1 MNDIRRWFLWTLI
14 IGPIHMCEQLMTS
27 LDELQELKGFAAK
40 YYGGFANPDV
50 GTVVLVMIVFTLM
63 NLIVYGMLLG
73 GKPRLIAVGLFAAV
87 AIGEVHHIIK
97 TVVHLQ
103 YFPGT
108 VTAIPFVI
116 FGLFLLRAII
126 REWRVNTAGSKSAAL
141 AA

>member
-1 MNDIRRWFLWTLI
+1 MNNVRRWFLWTMI

-40 YYGGFANPDV
+40 FYSGFANPDV
-50 GTVVLVMIVFTLM
+50 ATVVLVMIVFTLT
-63 NLIVYGMLLG
+63 NLIVYGLLLG

-108 VTAIPFVI
+108 VTAIPFVV

-126 REWRVNTAGSKSAAL
+126 REWRVNTADSKSAAL